1 MSRHIVPLR
10 FGVEATEAVIG
21 WDRPLQTFFVQVFR
35 DNGDGEGEAFIW
47 GGTEFGEIETPEAA
61 IRFLEPYCDVPKGL
75 SATLQIERMKTLAD
89 HDGPAQEDAKAFLA
103 RLNAGRRKD

>member
-1 MSRHIVPLR
+1 MSRHIVPLKSD
-10 FGVEATEAVIG
+10 VEATEAVIG

-35 DNGDGEGEAFIW
+35 DNDAGDDEAFIW
-47 GGTEFGEIETPEAA
+47 EGTEFGEIETPEAA
-61 IRFLEPYCDVPKGL
+61 LRFLEPYCDVPNGL

-103 RLNAGRRKD
+103 KLKPGRRKD